1 MGPQS
6 LTFLKLKIVI
16 NNKKKNY
23 EPHINVL
30 CFCRHP
36 LQELCCSPFV
46 PNKTQMGSEYHKMV
60 IITGPN
66 ASGKS
71 VYLKQVN
78 LESYVS

>member
-1 MGPQS
+1 MNH
-6 LTFLKLKIVI
+6 IVMC
-16 NNKKKNY
+16 Y
-23 EPHINVL
+23 D
-30 CFCRHP
+30 FRHP

-71 VYLKQVN
+71 VYLKQVI
-78 LESYVS
+78 LEI